1 MIAKHSTS
9 TIMHSTSTMIVLV
22 LCACAQHAG
31 AGDENARSGIASNS
45 AVRTWD
51 ESQSSGRRRI
61 AVAEANHAYPEKAA
75 KHRYTLS

>member
-1 MIAKHSTS
+1 MRLSGVSTNCAA
-9 TIMHSTSTMIVLV
+9 IYFLLV
-22 LCACAQHAG
+22 LCAQHAG
-31 AGDENARSGIASNS
+31 AGEENSRSIASNS

-61 AVAEANHAYPEKAA
+61 AVAEANRAYPEKAA